1 MIVNYFKKSCNIG
14 HLITTILF
22 LLFITLIF
30 TNCNKKAPTELNG
43 DNIEKDGIIT
53 IRFDETNWDSTESH
67 TYTLDTLNVSEE
79 TNVIDIPNA
88 VPFELP
94 TLASVM
100 IYFWGDFTGVQDTI
114 FLWFEYEE
122 DNPYKGKRRVTEI
135 TQIGKNQTCVM
146 LLGYGTE
153 PMGPVKGY
161 IFILDTDN
169 NNTGTGYV
177 RFEGQSM
184 DEKILV
190 DAAKN
195 TVCYITNAATV
206 EFRITTMP
214 FHPEGHEANNLDIYS
229 LDYDSYKKLPDRAIC
244 VLNIK
249 RDNSTSILAFSTFYG
264 YGKFM
269 LPCSIKAFGFAPN
282 FK

>member
-1 MIVNYFKKSCNIG
+1 MIVNYFKNSCNIG
-14 HLITTILF
+14 RLITTILF

-30 TNCNKKAPTELNG
+30 IRCNKKAPTEMDGNT
-43 DNIEKDGIIT
+43 IEKDGIIT
-53 IRFDETNWDSTESH
+53 IRFEEINRDSTGLH

-88 VPFELP
+88 IPFELP

-114 FLWFEYEE
+114 FLWYQYEQ
-122 DNPYKGKRRVTEI
+122 DNPYKGKRRVTEM
-135 TQIGKNQTCVM
+135 TQIGSNEAFAM
-146 LLGYGTE
+146 LFAYGTK
-153 PMGPVKGY
+153 PMGAVKGY
-161 IFILDTDN
+161 IFVLDTDN

-177 RFEGQSM
+177 RFKGQSM

-195 TVCYITNAATV
+195 TVCYTTNAATV

-214 FHPEGHEANNLDIYS
+214 FNAEGVPAENFSMYS
-229 LDYDSYKKLPDRAIC
+229 LDYDSYKKLPRAIC

-249 RDNSTSILAFSTFYG
+249 RDNSTSIFAFSTFFG
-264 YGKFM
+264 YGQDI